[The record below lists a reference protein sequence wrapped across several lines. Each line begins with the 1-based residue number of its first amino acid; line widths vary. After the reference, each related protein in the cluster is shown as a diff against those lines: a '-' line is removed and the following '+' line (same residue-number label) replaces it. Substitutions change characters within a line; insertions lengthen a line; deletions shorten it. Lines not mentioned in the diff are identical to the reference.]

1 MVVSLTSHRKLVTG
15 STVQYLVTVDRP
27 QLVQFSGS
35 ILSVVRHGNKT
46 TDRDLIV
53 QYWPGH
59 SRSITIRTV
68 SVGQNHYIN
77 QVLASSQTSPENS
90 SLAIDSQIHSIIVD
104 PQIQSIIVDPQI
116 QSIIVDPQIQSII
129 VDPQIQSILDP
140 RNQPSQIRR
149 PHGHSGSGAASSPLT
164 SLYRHR
170 LCRPVIKSSSSAEAT
185 AELCSPSFVSRP
197 SPLHTGL
204 DRANQSLSSLSWPP
218 QYSVDTVPQY
228 SVETLCPNTV

>member
-1 MVVSLTSHRKLVTG
+1 MTG

-35 ILSVVRHGNKT
+35 ILSVVRHGDKT

-77 QVLASSQTSPENS
+77 QALASSQTSPENS
-90 SLAIDSQIHSIIVD
+90 SLAIDSQIH
-104 PQIQSIIVDPQI
+104 
-116 QSIIVDPQIQSII
+116 SIIVDPQIQSII

>member
-1 MVVSLTSHRKLVTG
+1 MTG

-90 SLAIDSQIHSIIVD
+90 SLAIDS
-104 PQIQSIIVDPQI
+104 
-116 QSIIVDPQIQSII
+116 QIQSII